1 MARTGATTNTGSSIA
16 GKTAVGGEKGPG
28 VNELRRATQRGQITG
43 RNKAASSR
51 FNPATL
57 KSSTAA
63 VKPWDHQGG
72 FCYELGQQFKAAS
85 LACNPFDL
93 FNRPS
98 EPHAEAA

>member
-43 RNKAASSR
+43 GPKAASSR
-51 FNPATL
+51 FNPASL
-57 KSSTAA
+57 KSSTA
-63 VKPWDHQGG
+63 VSTPWDHQNSL
-72 FCYELGQQFKAAS
+72 FYMMGQEFKAAS

-93 FNRPS
+93 FNKPS